1 MVLGVET
8 AAVRRGGTQGKAG
21 VHLKE
26 VGEILACAL
35 WKAIAEIAAVS
46 SGVALRGG
54 NGLCDRIGVI
64 RLGVIPD
71 SGRGF

>member
-1 MVLGVET
+1 M
-8 AAVRRGGTQGKAG
+8 R
-21 VHLKE
+21 LKE

-35 WKAIAEIAAVS
+35 WKAIAEIVAAS
-46 SGVALRGG
+46 SGVALCGG
-54 NGLCDRIGVI
+54 NGLRDRIGVI

>member
-1 MVLGVET
+1 M
-8 AAVRRGGTQGKAG
+8 QGKAG
-21 VHLKE
+21 VRLKE

-35 WKAIAEIAAVS
+35 WKAIAKIVSAS

-54 NGLCDRIGVI
+54 NGLRDRIVVI